1 MSKKI
6 HDYFYL
12 CTIQKA
18 SDIFLTANRPA
29 AIRRNGAIQNVST
42 EKLTDEEK
50 IAKGNELK
58 ADAKEMFKDKKFDD
72 ALSTYET
79 ALDYVQDLKE
89 EAAKALVLSLRLNI
103 AICGTKTKSY
113 KKSVTQATKVLENE
127 GPSNPKALYWR
138 AVAKKKISKL

>member
-1 MSKKI
+1 
-6 HDYFYL
+6 
-12 CTIQKA
+12 
-18 SDIFLTANRPA
+18 
-29 AIRRNGAIQNVST
+29 
-42 EKLTDEEK
+42 
-50 IAKGNELK
+50 
-58 ADAKEMFKDKKFDD
+58 MFKDKKFDD

-113 KKSVTQATKVLENE
+113 KKSITQATKVLENE

-138 AVAKKKISKL
+138 AVAKKKSLRCPIKRRTMPPLSSEVEKKNIELVRVTVSK